1 MIESKPKSYP
11 LLIILVVAL
20 VALLLF
26 KDSFADSQTHTL
38 KAPET
43 YLSIQ
48 LPAKKND
55 YYYNPIS
62 DLRVEIAGW
71 ACGQRFVDQV
81 IVQLRNINYNLRLL
95 AVLTDSLQQI
105 ENSFKKGELGKVGKN
120 EIQQLVSSSILTTL
134 RSSSFSSERDFL
146 ERAENMIETETEHTR
161 HGMNHFFGFSTNQ
174 DMFAHKIYGK
184 PDDVWTLAKT
194 QPEEPP
200 WAVFV
205 TESCFSPDD
214 LKMMF
219 NAVSAGVKDLQ
230 KALESYRKTK
240 TRVLILAK

>member
-1 MIESKPKSYP
+1 MIESKPQSYF
-11 LLIILVVAL
+11 LFIILVVSFI
-20 VALLLF
+20 ALLLF
-26 KDSFADSQTHTL
+26 KDSFAGSQTHTL

-43 YLSIQ
+43 YLSVQ
-48 LPAKKND
+48 LPEKNND
-55 YYYNPIS
+55 DYYNPIS

-71 ACGQRFVDQV
+71 ACKQRFLDQV
-81 IVQLRNINYNLRLL
+81 IVQLRNINYNLKLL
-95 AVLTDSLQQI
+95 TTLTDSLQQI
-105 ENSFKKGELGKVGKN
+105 ENSLKKGELGKVGKN

-134 RSSSFSSERDFL
+134 RNTSFSSERDFL
-146 ERAENMIETETEHTR
+146 ERAENLIDTETENTR
-161 HGMNHFFGFSTNQ
+161 HGMNNFFGFAKNQ

-184 PDDVWTLAKT
+184 PDDVWTLART

-205 TESCFSPDD
+205 AESCFSPND

-219 NAVSAGVKDLQ
+219 NSVSAGVKDLQ

-240 TRVLILAK
+240 TMVLTLAK